1 MKICQ
6 LDQLKNLIQ
15 SSHINFLF
23 GSGLSTPFLST
34 LNSIETLLTKAQE
47 IKDNNIRTIVE
58 ASLFAEYFKSVML
71 PCTLEQ
77 LNTES
82 KEIYHKVLD
91 SYKAFLELWNA
102 IIARRTSTIL
112 DKTTN
117 IFTTNI
123 DNLVET
129 AAEDIKIEF
138 NDGFQGHLKPLFR
151 EDSFNNVITK
161 ISPLFQNVAQLPV
174 FNYLKIHGSINWIE
188 AKDNSGAL
196 TYDGT
201 LSLISEIKSSLEKV
215 PKGLLID
222 NIQAK
227 PNIDDLIKNALDI
240 VKKEEFQ
247 RTDCIKDFMD
257 CYFRLVMIHPR
268 KTKFKESVLDSHFYE
283 LMRRYS
289 NSLEQ
294 ANSVLF
300 VSGFSFADEHIAK
313 ITLRAANTNPTLQIV
328 IFAYNA
334 DAEKT
339 ISKNLL
345 SGMVSVNQNI
355 QIVSP
360 EKYFNAQKQEEK
372 EQLLRLNFNPNQKE
386 ENSNNFNFSLPIINE
401 VIFKRLLNLI
411 S

>member
-1 MKICQ
+1 MKIYQ

-47 IKDNNIRTIVE
+47 IREIDIRAIVE

-77 LNTES
+77 VSTES
-82 KEIYHKVLD
+82 NEKYHKVLG
-91 SYKAFLELWNA
+91 SYKTFLELWNA
-102 IIARRTSTIL
+102 IIARRSSTIL

-151 EDSFNNVITK
+151 EDSFNNVLTK

-188 AKDNSGAL
+188 TKDNSNAI
-196 TYDGT
+196 TYDAA

-227 PNIDDLIKNALDI
+227 PKIEDLIKNALDI
-240 VKKEEFQ
+240 VKKEDYQ
-247 RTDCIKDFMD
+247 GTDCIKDFMD

-268 KTKFKESVLDSHFYE
+268 KAKFKESVLDSHFYE

-294 ANSVLF
+294 ANTVLF

-313 ITLRAANTNPTLQIV
+313 ITLRAANTNPTLQII

-334 DAEKT
+334 DADNA
-339 ISKNLL
+339 IFKNLL
-345 SGMVSVNQNI
+345 SGTVSVNQNI
-355 QIVSP
+355 QIISP
-360 EKYFNAQKQEEK
+360 EKYFNAQKKEEQD
-372 EQLLRLNFNPNQKE
+372 ELLKLNFKPNHLE
-386 ENSNNFNFSLPIINE
+386 ENPNNFNFSLPIINN